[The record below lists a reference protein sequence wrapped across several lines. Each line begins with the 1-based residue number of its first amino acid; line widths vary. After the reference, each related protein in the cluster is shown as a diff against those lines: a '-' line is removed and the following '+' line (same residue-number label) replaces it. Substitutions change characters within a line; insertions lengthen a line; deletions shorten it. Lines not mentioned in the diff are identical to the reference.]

1 MEHRLG
7 KHRQRAT
14 RLAIHRFSI
23 RGVRLIKTP
32 TKEILVRIQYP
43 TFTHERK
50 QPMELPT
57 IKSTDT
63 ADEIRA
69 KMDVREKQHR
79 SWMAGAR
86 ALAKVLETQAPLV
99 AYTASA
105 DSGDSVAESEP
116 AGPGTDAAGN
126 DSEVS
131 GVDWDERRAAL
142 NALTTVAAIE
152 RFRRSLPEGRSAAD
166 REMNNKVFGER
177 IEALPEIDWNDHQ
190 SQLNRIGETT
200 KVPTYCRRASKDWSS
215 RDCDRLGV
223 MGRERIAEIEAES
236 GSGDGET
243 GVDWG
248 IEQVAVD
255 QLKTEKSVNR
265 HREQT
270 LPTLN
275 SGDSRKFNA
284 MCNRKIDEIKAG

>member
-1 MEHRLG
+1 
-7 KHRQRAT
+7 
-14 RLAIHRFSI
+14 
-23 RGVRLIKTP
+23 
-32 TKEILVRIQYP
+32 
-43 TFTHERK
+43 
-50 QPMELPT
+50 MELPT
-57 IKSTDT
+57 IKSTDN

-69 KMDVREKQHR
+69 TMDAREKQHR

-99 AYTASA
+99 AYAAAA

-116 AGPGTDAAGN
+116 AGPGTDARG
-126 DSEVS
+126 EE
-131 GVDWDERRAAL
+131 WDAERAAL
-142 NALTTVAAIE
+142 DQCTTVAQVEGYRDNCNKDPHWTAAGRTRYGKLCDDRIKAIE
-152 RFRRSLPEGRSAAD
+152 SG
-166 REMNNKVFGER
+166 
-177 IEALPEIDWNDHQ
+177 
-190 SQLNRIGETT
+190 
-200 KVPTYCRRASKDWSS
+200 
-215 RDCDRLGV
+215 
-223 MGRERIAEIEAES
+223 